1 MEVIGE
7 PKGVEVDE
15 LAERVFLKAIEI
27 IGGLKQLVEYR
38 NLTWLPSLA
47 KASYA
52 VVYREEA
59 GLTAEEIAE
68 KLGMSKQSVR
78 NMLSA
83 DPEEIRKFIEGE
95 EEEISDHK
103 AGGLAKLAYMKLK
116 ERGELERVVT
126 LTNEMLEE
134 LGILWAGLVLHRVR
148 GVDFPVKKEE
158 LRERLKGIIIKE
170 KPVEEL
176 LERLPDE
183 IKTPAELLH
192 LLKEAAESS

>member
-1 MEVIGE
+1 MEVIKE
-7 PKGVEVDE
+7 AKGVEVDE

-27 IGGLKQLVEYR
+27 VGGLKELVEFR

-52 VVYREEA
+52 IVYREES

-78 NMLSA
+78 NILSA
-83 DPEEIRKFIEGE
+83 DPEEVKKLIKGE
-95 EEEISDHK
+95 EREISEHK
-103 AGGLAKLAYMKLK
+103 AGGLAKLAYIKLK
-116 ERGELERVVT
+116 ERGELERT
-126 LTNEMLEE
+126 TSMTDEMLEE
-134 LGILWAGLVLHRVR
+134 LGILWAGVVLHKIK
-148 GVDFPVKKEE
+148 GLDFPVRKED
-158 LRERLKGIIIKE
+158 LRDPLKGILIRG

-176 LERLPDE
+176 LEKLPEE

-192 LLKEAAESS
+192 LLKEASEDS